1 MSFIDNL
8 LKKGTQ
14 GIERAKFEAEK
25 IQRTL
30 RMESELNDLKK
41 SLDGKRLEFGDRA
54 LELYRAGMIQ
64 SPTLGAI
71 LREIET
77 FQQKVTLKE
86 EELKIAQAEQFVDP
100 AATGSPTPPPAQSV
114 PVSVETPPP
123 APTYTPPPAPTYTP
137 PPAPEAPATPAV
149 STRPCPSC
157 GFMMPMTSVFCPS
170 CGTRIGR

>member
-41 SLDGKRLEFGDRA
+41 SLDSKRLEFGDRA

-64 SPTLGAI
+64 SPTLGSI
-71 LREIET
+71 LRDIET

-100 AATGSPTPPPAQSV
+100 AGTSSPTPPSAQSV
-114 PVSVETPPP
+114 PVSVE
-123 APTYTPPPAPTYTP
+123 APPAPTYTP
-137 PPAPEAPATPAV
+137 PPAPEAPATPVV
-149 STRPCPSC
+149 STKPCPSC